1 MIYYYYYIDINGL
14 YVCRPYKSIL
24 IAKTSC
30 WWYTVITHQASSD
43 LKKVTKASANGLG
56 KKKNLKVGIHSS
68 GKSLTKIQNLHKSG
82 ACIFHVVATQSVLL
96 PAYHA
101 YDILLPQCQPT
112 SELSWQ
118 TWLQI
123 QVGAKGMPGC
133 WRTTRC
139 NGKVMGGLSI
149 WNQIST
155 CSVSLIRWS
164 LSESTFWGSHQWK
177 LLMSLFP
184 SAQA

>member
-1 MIYYYYYIDINGL
+1 MDCMSVGHINQYWL
-14 YVCRPYKSIL
+14 QRPPVDDTQLSL
-24 IAKTSC
+24 TRP
-30 WWYTVITHQASSD
+30 
-43 LKKVTKASANGLG
+43 LVTWRKWPRHLQMAWA
-56 KKKNLKVGIHSS
+56 KKKLKVGIHSS

-82 ACIFHVVATQSVLL
+82 ACIFHVVATQSVFL